1 MNNFNHKGLGPN
13 TGDKG
18 MAVEWESIGALGGL
32 ISAAGAGIYA
42 GWQKVKSTRA
52 NSAVKEA
59 ESGAATSR
67 AEASG
72 AVFDMVKQQLADV
85 QTRLAQAE
93 YRIDQLREQIADRDN
108 KIHSLEMHIR
118 DLEHTMR
125 QHGLEPPARPS

>member
-1 MNNFNHKGLGPN
+1 
-13 TGDKG
+13 
-18 MAVEWESIGALGGL
+18 MAFDWESLGAIGGL

-42 GWQKVKSTRA
+42 GWQKVKNNRA

-85 QTRLAQAE
+85 QTRLTQAE
-93 YRIDQLREQIADRDN
+93 HRIDTLREQIAERDN
-108 KIHSLEMHIR
+108 KIHTLEMHIR

-125 QHGLEPPARPS
+125 QHGLEPPVRPA